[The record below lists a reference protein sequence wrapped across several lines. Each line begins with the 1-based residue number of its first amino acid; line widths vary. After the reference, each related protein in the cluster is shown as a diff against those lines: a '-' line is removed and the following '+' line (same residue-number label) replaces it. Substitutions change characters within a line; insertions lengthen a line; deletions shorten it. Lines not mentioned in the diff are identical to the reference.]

1 MGARNISAVVAMP
14 TACFRSRRYTPSAAS
29 SQTVPATNGR
39 KHSTTIGKKITVQE
53 SWPMT
58 NGEITSN
65 ASVDTHKWNS
75 PEPRVLQVSVSSGNT
90 TRLTKLV
97 FSTIN
102 VVARFAHSENNA
114 LMLSP
119 ANNTMAYWNG
129 SFACAFQRDLKTTP
143 NTKV

>member
-1 MGARNISAVVAMP
+1 MGARNISAMVAMP

-39 KHSTTIGKKITVQE
+39 KHTTTIGKKIAVQGR
-53 SWPMT
+53 WPMT

-65 ASVDTHKWNS
+65 TTVDTHRWNS
-75 PEPRVLQVSVSSGNT
+75 PEPSVLQVSVSSGNT

-97 FSTIN
+97 FSTMS
-102 VVARFAHSENNA
+102 VVARLAHSEKNV
-114 LMLSP
+114 LMFSP

-129 SFACAFQRDLKTTP
+129 LVVCAFQRDLKITP